1 MNVKS
6 MTAEIKAVSESD
18 HSAEFTAY
26 ASVFGNIDSYNDV
39 VRKGAFAESLQA
51 WEEKGAPIP
60 LLWGHNMIDP
70 DYNIGLVK
78 SAEEDD
84 HGLKVVC
91 TIDTESPK
99 GAHVHRLLKQ
109 GRVREMSFAF
119 SPNSVEDGEIDGQ
132 KVRYLNSVELHEV
145 SVVPLGANPETEI
158 LAVKSPTVI
167 PEALMERLVA
177 VLEDIAG
184 ESTPPDDEE
193 SSAEN
198 PDPAAEGG
206 AGSSATDSNESG
218 EDDTTDPEEEDDE
231 DKPKAD
237 LARLETMFRAIGR
250 D

>member
-1 MNVKS
+1 M
-6 MTAEIKAVSESD
+6 
-18 HSAEFTAY
+18 
-26 ASVFGNIDSYNDV
+26 
-39 VRKGAFAESLQA
+39 
-51 WEEKGAPIP
+51 
-60 LLWGHNMIDP
+60 
-70 DYNIGLVK
+70 
-78 SAEEDD
+78 
-84 HGLKVVC
+84 
-91 TIDTESPK
+91 
-99 GAHVHRLLKQ
+99 
-109 GRVREMSFAF
+109 
-119 SPNSVEDGEIDGQ
+119 EDGEIDGQ